1 MNKIK
6 VTVAKLDG
14 SVSFEVREQDKLI
27 IKDTINGKCSGEF
40 HKEYLVNSSTL
51 SLTSVIT
58 GYKGNKPEI
67 SINVID

>member
-6 VTVAKLDG
+6 VTIAKLDG
-14 SVSFEVREQDKLI
+14 SVSFEIREQDKLI

-40 HKEYLVNSSTL
+40 YKEYLVNSSTL